1 MNRHPVINVEPFAT
15 GDFEAAGVEAE
26 LMKDRGMNVCDVV
39 TIFDRVKAD
48 FVCRAVD
55 DAALD
60 SAAGHPDGE
69 TKDVMITA
77 IGSLSSWSTTELTG
91 KDHDR

>member
-1 MNRHPVINVEPFAT
+1 MNRHPVINVEPFAA
-15 GDFEAAGVEAE
+15 GDFEAARVEAE

-48 FVCRAVD
+48 FVSRAVD
-55 DAALD
+55 NAAFD

-69 TKDVMITA
+69 TEDVMVTA
-77 IGSLSSWSTTELTG
+77 IGSLSSRGTTELTG
-91 KDHDR
+91 KDYDR